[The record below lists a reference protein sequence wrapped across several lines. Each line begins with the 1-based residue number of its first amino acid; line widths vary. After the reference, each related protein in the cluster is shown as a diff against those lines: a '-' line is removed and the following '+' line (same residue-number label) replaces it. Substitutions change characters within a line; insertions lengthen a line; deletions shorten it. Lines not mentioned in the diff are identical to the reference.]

1 VALRDAAQMRPQMR
15 PPEGSGPVRGAGG
28 SQSGASP
35 LCLGVSQLTDETV
48 AGRAIAAA
56 QPPGMS
62 LDGLPAAFQL
72 ACACCIWPPSAARD
86 AQVRAAAQGVD
97 WARFLRVLGR
107 QRVAGLARD
116 ALTAAA
122 VPLPADV
129 DQRLTALG
137 QGGAMRALALAAE
150 AVRLRRLLDVER
162 LPALFIKGAALAELA
177 YGSLGLK
184 SARDVDLLVAP
195 GDAARAFEILKR
207 EGYVVTAPASDFRPA
222 QMQLVFEMHKDLEL
236 YHPGRGLN
244 VELHWRLIDNH
255 VLLREI
261 GLGSA
266 TQEVPVLGGSLRTLG
281 DAELFAY
288 LCVHGASHCWFRL
301 KWLADLNA
309 WLTRCQPEE
318 ITGFY
323 RYAEQL
329 GVEACAGPAL
339 LLCNRL
345 LGLPLP
351 EALAPAL
358 RTRRMRMLVD
368 VALDAM
374 AGSDAEIELSKRP
387 FGPFRTL
394 PAQFFRGR
402 GPAFLF
408 AQCGLLF
415 RNLDDMLT
423 YPLPRALHFLYPLL
437 RLPFWLLRA
446 SRRRKTPRA
455 ASGPSAGPSSG
466 PTSGPNSG
474 PQGAGA

>member
-1 VALRDAAQMRPQMR
+1 
-15 PPEGSGPVRGAGG
+15 
-28 SQSGASP
+28 
-35 LCLGVSQLTDETV
+35 LGVSQLTHETV

-62 LDGLPAAFQL
+62 LEGFPPAFQL

-86 AQVRAAAQGVD
+86 AQVRAAAEGVD

-107 QRVAGLARD
+107 QRVAGLARN
-116 ALTAAA
+116 ALTAAG
-122 VPLPADV
+122 VPLPV
-129 DQRLTALG
+129 VIDQRLTVLG
-137 QGGAMRALALAAE
+137 QSGAVRALALAAE
-150 AVRLRRLLDVER
+150 ALRLRRLLDAEH

-222 QMQLVFEMHKDLEL
+222 QLQLVVEMHKDLEL

-244 VELHWRLIDNH
+244 VELHWRLIDNP

-266 TQEVPVLGGSLRTLG
+266 AQEVRVLGGSLPTLG

-309 WLTRCQPEE
+309 WLTSRRPDE
-318 ITGFY
+318 IVDFY
-323 RYAEQL
+323 RYAERL
-329 GVEACAGPAL
+329 GVEPCAGQAL

-351 EALAPAL
+351 DTLAPAL

-374 AGSDAEIELSKRP
+374 AGSDAEIELTQRP

-402 GPAFLF
+402 GMAFFL

-437 RLPFWLLRA
+437 RLPFWVLRA
-446 SRRRKTPRA
+446 SRRRKAPKAPGSTSGP
-455 ASGPSAGPSSG
+455 ASGP
-466 PTSGPNSG
+466 TSG